1 MKWNDSYL
9 FNIRINEAMN
19 LKGRDIGNTFVILYT
34 SKSNNYNSVPR
45 KVPKPDWLDKKM
57 FQGWKSIQ
65 RMEWISEILGSDS
78 STTQTTPIGISQL
91 ET

>member
-1 MKWNDSYL
+1 
-9 FNIRINEAMN
+9 MN

-57 FQGWKSIQ
+57 FQG
-65 RMEWISEILGSDS
+65 
-78 STTQTTPIGISQL
+78 
-91 ET
+91 